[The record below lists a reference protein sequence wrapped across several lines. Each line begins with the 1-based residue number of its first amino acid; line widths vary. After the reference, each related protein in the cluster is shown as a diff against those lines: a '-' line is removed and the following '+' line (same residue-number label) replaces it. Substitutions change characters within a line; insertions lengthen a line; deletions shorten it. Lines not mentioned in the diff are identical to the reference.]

1 MNADA
6 VIQAGAKLRTARQ
19 SKGLSVED
27 VALQMKLQP
36 RYVVAL
42 EAGDLSALPEQTFVR
57 GYVKTYARLVDL
69 DAEVLLGAFAP
80 VEIRAPIPLPDLG
93 RQPGAVK
100 VNRRHPRTS
109 TFRSGARHRHWFA
122 AGLLAIVA
130 GGWAVWLGRD
140 ESARGVVTD
149 VLAVLSSANMSA
161 VTGDKSALTTEV
173 PLPAVSPTAVDV
185 VEQAA
190 GLSATASATESIP
203 VSASASTSGTDTS
216 AGMASPEILDVPSQG
231 LYLVFRGTSW
241 VEVRDTDNAV
251 LLTRLV
257 PPDTT
262 LTLDG
267 KPPLTITLGDA
278 SGVTL
283 WYNGEPVAINR
294 FSRAGVARVIV
305 GQPTR

>member
-1 MNADA
+1 MNAET
-6 VIQAGAKLRTARQ
+6 IIHIGEQLRAARQ
-19 SKGLSVED
+19 LKGISVD
-27 VALQMKLQP
+27 DIAAQMKLQP

-57 GYVKTYARLVDL
+57 GYIKTYARAVGL
-69 DAEVLLGAFAP
+69 DPEGLLGALAP

-93 RQPGAVK
+93 RQSGAVK

-109 TFRSGARHRHWFA
+109 TFRSGVRHRHWLA

-130 GGWAVWLGRD
+130 GGWVVWLDRD
-140 ESARGVVTD
+140 DLATGMVEDLLALLPSANVSVVTAD
-149 VLAVLSSANMSA
+149 S
-161 VTGDKSALTTEV
+161 DALTTEM
-173 PLPAVSPTAVDV
+173 PLPSVSTTVAGTA
-185 VEQAA
+185 EQAG
-190 GLSATASATESIP
+190 GLAAAASTSTPA
-203 VSASASTSGTDTS
+203 SASASGTETSNRI
-216 AGMASPEILDVPSQG
+216 ASPEILDVPSRG
-231 LYLVFRGTSW
+231 LYLMFRGTSW
-241 VEVRDTDNAV
+241 VEVRDLDNAV
-251 LLTRLV
+251 ILTRLV

-283 WYNGEPVAINR
+283 WYNGEPVTINR

-305 GQPTR
+305 GQPAR